1 MVFSGFTGAIKKTIL
16 TNYLKGMNIV
26 EKCRPLVP
34 LAIACLLIIGCH
46 SGPHIPVETPTSG
59 TIHISVDESFKPVID
74 SQLKVFESSFPDARV
89 LVDYKPE
96 AACLRD
102 LSNDSVRMVIV
113 TRGLSLAEEK
123 YFNDTVRTP
132 AVSGLL
138 AYDAVALV
146 VNNHSQ
152 DTIMSMDDVRA
163 LLEGNDKMKRQA
175 VMDGVSATSTV
186 RYVLDSILAGKT
198 LGKNVIAARSSPQ
211 VISWVSDHENAVG
224 FVGVNWIG
232 DEEDSMELAFLQK
245 VKVVAIRC
253 DRCTDKPYVQPFQAN
268 IVLKKYPMVRGLYY
282 ILKENFSGVGNNF
295 VNFLVNERGQLIFK
309 RAYLVPGRMNFDIR
323 NVEMQQ

>member
-1 MVFSGFTGAIKKTIL
+1 
-16 TNYLKGMNIV
+16 MNIV
-26 EKCRPLVP
+26 EKCRPFVP
-34 LAIACLLIIGCH
+34 LAIACLSVISCH

-59 TIHISVDESFKPVID
+59 NIRISVDESFKPVID
-74 SQLKVFESSFPDARV
+74 SQLKVFESSFPDARIQ
-89 LVDYKPE
+89 VDYKPE

-113 TRGLSLAEEK
+113 TRGLSLSEEK

-132 AVSGLL
+132 AVSGIL

-146 VNNHSQ
+146 VNNHSV
-152 DTIMSMDDVRA
+152 DTVMSMGDVRT
-163 LLEGNDKMKRQA
+163 LLEGNDKMKREA

-186 RYVLDSILAGKT
+186 RYVLDSILAGNT

-224 FVGVNWIG
+224 FVGVSWIG

-309 RAYLVPGRMNFDIR
+309 RAYLVPGRMNFEIR
-323 NVEMQQ
+323 NVEIQQ

>member
-1 MVFSGFTGAIKKTIL
+1 MNVVWKCLPTIALVVAGLMFTG
-16 TNYLKGMNIV
+16 
-26 EKCRPLVP
+26 
-34 LAIACLLIIGCH
+34 CH
-46 SGPHIPVETPTSG
+46 NGSRVSVETPTTG

-74 SQLKVFESSFPDARV
+74 SQLKVFESSFPDAKIIV
-89 LVDYKPE
+89 SYKPE

-102 LSNDSVRMVIV
+102 LNNDSVRMVIV
-113 TRGLSLAEEK
+113 TRGLTIPEER
-123 YFNDTVRTP
+123 YFQDTAKTP
-132 AVSGLL
+132 AISGIL

-146 VNNHSQ
+146 VNNHSL
-152 DTIMSMDDVRA
+152 DTLMNMDEVRL
-163 LLEGNDKMKRQA
+163 LLEGADKEKREA

-186 RYVLDSILAGKT
+186 RYALDSVLKGAA

-211 VISWVSDHENAVG
+211 VIAYVSEHENAVG
-224 FVGVNWIG
+224 FIGVSWIG
-232 DEEDSMELAFLQK
+232 DPEDSLDLAFLKK

-253 DRCTDKPYVQPFQAN
+253 DRCTDKPFVYPVQAN
-268 IVLKKYPMVRGLYY
+268 IVFKKYPMVRGLYY